1 MNRMIPR
8 LAATLLAASLC
19 LSALASVT
27 ATLDKTRIALG
38 DTVRLLVQSDGS
50 TSAQP
55 DIGPLQQDFEVLGS
69 SRGSSTQIIN
79 GRISSQA
86 QVTLMLSP
94 RHAGTLAIP
103 PLRWGSEQSAALTL
117 TVDAGNAANTG
128 TDGPAEGAPVSISAT
143 LDQKQPYVQSAV
155 VLTIRLYVGTPI
167 SQASLDLPSNS
178 DVLVRQLGEDSQSSE
193 TRNGRTYQ
201 VIERKYVLT
210 PQRSGKLS
218 LKGPLL
224 EAQVPSGSVNDLN
237 DFFGNAFGRT
247 PFSQLLGGMRPLR
260 LSASAIEMNVLPRPA
275 AASGADWLPAK
286 QLTLQE
292 HWRPETGPLHVG
304 EPLTRHLQLSALG
317 ISGAQLPDLARLM
330 PLPDGI
336 KAYPDQAKNDD
347 KLQNGSLLGSREQD
361 IALIASQPGHYELPA
376 VRLAWWDTASNT
388 PREATLPA
396 RSLDILPAVGGQAV
410 APAQT
415 QPSAG
420 AVLNNA
426 PTQVQTQ
433 TPAAAANQSPLAS
446 RIASVNPSLA
456 DFWPWLSA
464 ALALLW
470 LGTLVAWW
478 WSRRSGVMGQPRVEP
493 SPSAAPAPGPAANL
507 SAEQA
512 LRALQAACR
521 NHDAQ
526 AARRQVLTWAA
537 ARWPQS
543 APRGLNAL
551 ARQLAEPRFTT
562 ALQALDR
569 ACSTASTWTGDALAQ
584 AFASAPK
591 PQSAGKNSPLIPD
604 LYD

>member
-1 MNRMIPR
+1 MKRMIPR
-8 LAATLLAASLC
+8 LAAALLAASLC

-55 DIGPLQQDFEVLGS
+55 DISPLQQDFEVLGS

-178 DVLVRQLGEDSQSSE
+178 DVLVRQLGEDRQSSE
-193 TRNGRTYQ
+193 TRHGRTYQ
-201 VIERKYVLT
+201 VIERQYVLT
-210 PQRSGKLS
+210 PQRSGQLS

-361 IALIASQPGHYELPA
+361 IALIANQPGHYELPA

-388 PREATLPA
+388 PREATLPT

-420 AVLNNA
+420 
-426 PTQVQTQ
+426 PMPDQ
-433 TPAAAANQSPLAS
+433 TPATTPASAATPNPLGTGLPSTNPGPAS
-446 RIASVNPSLA
+446 
-456 DFWPWLSA
+456 FWPWLSA

-470 LGTLVAWW
+470 LGTLLAWW
-478 WSRRSGVMGQPRVEP
+478 WRSRRAGVGNKPAAA
-493 SPSAAPAPGPAANL
+493 SPAAAPAPGPAANL

-526 AARRQVLTWAA
+526 AARQQVLAWAA
-537 ARWPQS
+537 ACWPQS

-562 ALQALDR
+562 VLQALDR
-569 ACSTASTWTGDALAQ
+569 ACSTASPWTGDALAQ